1 MIQEKRNLQKSLESA
16 LFEKENL
23 QQDLSK
29 VISDKKTLEEKLE
42 EKMNKSAPQTNQQE
56 VISKLVSENAHLK
69 FFFEKF

>member
-1 MIQEKRNLQKSLESA
+1 MQKSLETA

-29 VISDKKTLEEKLE
+29 AISDRKTLEERIE

-56 VISKLVSENAHLK
+56 VISKLVYENTHLK
-69 FFFEKF
+69 KFFEKF